1 MTDYSYKDRVR
12 REYQELKAGAN
23 RLRTFNRGVVYES
36 LPKEEQARLEDQ
48 LYHMIQ
54 YEHILSRRIAWF
66 DKQDCP
72 KEGPCDDDP
81 CGR

>member
-12 REYQELKAGAN
+12 REYQELKANAN
-23 RLRTFNRGVVYES
+23 RLRTFNGGVVYES

-54 YEHILSRRIAWF
+54 YEHILARRIAWF

-72 KEGPCDDDP
+72 NDDDP